1 MNTRTALLLLVL
13 APACMTKAAH
23 EEQLAAIDK
32 QRNEERE
39 AAAAALKAEQEKA
52 AAQKKKSDDDLAAV
66 NATLATRD
74 ASLASKTTDFDNSQ
88 KALDEANALVGEL
101 KKRLEK
107 LGQNV
112 NQLSGEKGAMAA
124 ALDEAKGRLE
134 ELRRQKAAAEERAAM
149 FRGLVDK
156 LKAMIEGGQLKVTVR
171 NGKMLIVLGSDVLFD
186 SGSTQ
191 LKPAG
196 KQAIASVAAALSS
209 IKGRQFAV
217 AGHTDNV
224 PMKGSSN
231 WELSTARAVEVTR
244 LLIASGVAPESLA
257 ASGYGEFDPVAPN
270 DTKEN
275 KALNRRIEIEMKPN
289 LSELPSLEGLLNE
302 KKPS

>member
-1 MNTRTALLLLVL
+1 
-13 APACMTKAAH
+13 MTTAAH

-32 QRNEERE
+32 QRAQERQS
-39 AAAAALKAEQEKA
+39 AADALKAEQDKRAAADKKA
-52 AAQKKKSDDDLAAV
+52 AEDLASV
-66 NATLATRD
+66 NSMLAARD
-74 ASLASKTTDFDNSQ
+74 ASLASKTTDFDNTQ
-88 KALDEANALVGEL
+88 KQLDDANALVGEM

-112 NQLSGEKGAMAA
+112 SQLAGEKGAMSA
-124 ALDEAKGRLE
+124 ALEDAKERLE

-156 LKAMIEGGQLKVTVR
+156 LKSMIEGGQLKVTVR
-171 NGKMLIVLGSDVLFD
+171 AGKMLIVLGSDVLFD
-186 SGSTQ
+186 SGAVQ

-196 KQAIASVAAALSS
+196 KTAIASVAQALAS
-209 IKGRQFAV
+209 IKGRHFVV

-244 LLIASGVAPESLA
+244 LLIQNGVPPEMLA

-270 DTKEN
+270 DTPAN
-275 KALNRRIEIEMKPN
+275 KALNRRIEIELQPN
-289 LSELPSLEGLLNE
+289 LSELPSLENLL
-302 KKPS
+302 KSPS